1 MTARQ
6 VYSII
11 GNRVKIITSLPRNGF
26 CPADFRPH
34 TMPAGWNICSGR
46 DCLSVFKTLKHAR
59 TPVLHS
65 SNSRRASS
73 SNFFGYLTPLF
84 NQHADAQPHLK
95 PSPPPQTKM
104 QTVLIVGATG
114 NIGASAIH
122 AALRSKL
129 HVLAIVRNQASAEK
143 LFRNVGTR
151 EGITTVEA
159 DIMSDRGVKD
169 VVEKVRKG
177 ELPAFQHV
185 YAAGESVLHRRV
197 NMIAFWLTRR
207 VIV

>member
-1 MTARQ
+1 M
-6 VYSII
+6 S
-11 GNRVKIITSLPRNGF
+11 GLSFRVQN
-26 CPADFRPH
+26 AE
-34 TMPAGWNICSGR
+34 
-46 DCLSVFKTLKHAR
+46 AR
-59 TPVLHS
+59 TNTCVTQQQQ
-65 SNSRRASS
+65 RARPF
-73 SNFFGYLTPLF
+73 FFGYLTPLF

-95 PSPPPQTKM
+95 LSPPPPPQTKM

-143 LFRNVGTR
+143 LFRNIGTR

-185 YAAGESVLHRRV
+185 HAAGESVLHRSV

>member
-1 MTARQ
+1 M
-6 VYSII
+6 
-11 GNRVKIITSLPRNGF
+11 
-26 CPADFRPH
+26 
-34 TMPAGWNICSGR
+34 
-46 DCLSVFKTLKHAR
+46 
-59 TPVLHS
+59 
-65 SNSRRASS
+65 
-73 SNFFGYLTPLF
+73 
-84 NQHADAQPHLK
+84 
-95 PSPPPQTKM
+95 
-104 QTVLIVGATG
+104 
-114 NIGASAIH
+114 
-122 AALRSKL
+122 
-129 HVLAIVRNQASAEK
+129 RNQASAEK

-197 NMIAFWLTRR
+197 NMIAFWLMRR

>member
-1 MTARQ
+1 
-6 VYSII
+6 
-11 GNRVKIITSLPRNGF
+11 
-26 CPADFRPH
+26 
-34 TMPAGWNICSGR
+34 
-46 DCLSVFKTLKHAR
+46 
-59 TPVLHS
+59 
-65 SNSRRASS
+65 
-73 SNFFGYLTPLF
+73 
-84 NQHADAQPHLK
+84 
-95 PSPPPQTKM
+95 M

-197 NMIAFWLTRR
+197 NMIASWLTRR

>member
-1 MTARQ
+1 
-6 VYSII
+6 
-11 GNRVKIITSLPRNGF
+11 
-26 CPADFRPH
+26 
-34 TMPAGWNICSGR
+34 
-46 DCLSVFKTLKHAR
+46 
-59 TPVLHS
+59 
-65 SNSRRASS
+65 
-73 SNFFGYLTPLF
+73 
-84 NQHADAQPHLK
+84 
-95 PSPPPQTKM
+95 M

-122 AALRSKL
+122 AALSSKL

-169 VVEKVRKG
+169 VVENVRKG
-177 ELPAFQHV
+177 NLPAFQHV

-197 NMIAFWLTRR
+197 NKVASWLTRR